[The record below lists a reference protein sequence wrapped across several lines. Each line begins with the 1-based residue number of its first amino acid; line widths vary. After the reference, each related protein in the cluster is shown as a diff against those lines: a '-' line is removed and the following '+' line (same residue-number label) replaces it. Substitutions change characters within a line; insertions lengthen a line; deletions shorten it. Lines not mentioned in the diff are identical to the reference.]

1 MLPSQIF
8 DYGLKEKGRREMS
21 GGVSTWMGAKDDL
34 LLRERERPVVLSAGG
49 YFLFFFLA
57 YEAPPY

>member
-1 MLPSQIF
+1 
-8 DYGLKEKGRREMS
+8 MS